1 MKELRIG
8 IVSFEHMHAVSY
20 TKELVKYPE
29 VTLVGIADED
39 EKRGREMAAT
49 FKTDYYHQYESL
61 LEQQLDGV
69 VICTNNRDHAKVSI
83 AAARKGINIL
93 VEKPFATTI
102 ADAKA
107 MLEAAREAN
116 VQIMNAFPMR
126 FNPNVIAA
134 KKKID
139 AGLIGEVL
147 TITSINHGK
156 IPGGWFIDPAL
167 SGGGAVMDHTV
178 HLGDLIRWFT
188 GSEIKSVFCESGEL
202 LHHKGI
208 DDTGLVMIELNNG
221 VSASIDCSW
230 AHHTNYPIWAQVDM
244 QIIGTKGVIE
254 LKAFAQVLHLDDQAN
269 QRFEDISWSEGGDE
283 GLIKEFVQVCA
294 TAKTPLVTGLDGL
307 RALEIALASYE
318 SSRINEAVSLT
329 WQI

>member
-8 IVSFEHMHAVSY
+8 VVSFEHMHAQSY
-20 TKELVKYPE
+20 TQELVKYSE
-29 VTLVGIADED
+29 VTLVGIADEN

-49 FKTDYYHQYESL
+49 FKTNYYQRYESL

-83 AAARKGINIL
+83 AAAKKGIHIL

-102 ADAKA
+102 ADAHA

-139 AGLIGEVL
+139 AGLIGQVL

-221 VSASIDCSW
+221 VSATIDCSW
-230 AHHTNYPIWAQVDM
+230 AHHTNYPIWAQGDM

-254 LKAFAQVLHLDDQAN
+254 LKAFAQVLHLDDQTN
-269 QRFEDISWSEGGDE
+269 QRFEDIGWNEGGDE

-294 TAKTPLVTGLDGL
+294 TGRTPLVTGLDGL

-318 SSRINEAVSLT
+318 SSRTNEVVSLT
-329 WQI
+329 I

>member
-8 IVSFEHMHAVSY
+8 VVSFEHMHAQSY
-20 TKELVKYPE
+20 TQELVKYPE
-29 VTLVGIADED
+29 VTLVGIADEN
-39 EKRGREMAAT
+39 EKRGKEMAAT
-49 FKTDYYHQYESL
+49 FKTNYYQGYESL

-83 AAARKGINIL
+83 AAAKKGIHIL

-102 ADAKA
+102 ADAHA

-139 AGLIGEVL
+139 AGLIGQVL

-221 VSASIDCSW
+221 VSATIDCSW

-254 LKAFAQVLHLDDQAN
+254 LKAFAQVLHLDDQTN
-269 QRFEDISWSEGGDE
+269 QRFEDIGWNETGDE

-294 TAKTPLVTGLDGL
+294 TGRTPLVTGLDGL

-318 SSRINEAVSLT
+318 SSRTNEVVSLT
-329 WQI
+329 

>member
-8 IVSFEHMHAVSY
+8 VVSFEHMHAQSY
-20 TKELVKYPE
+20 TQELVKYPE
-29 VTLVGIADED
+29 VTLVGIADEN

-49 FKTDYYHQYESL
+49 FKTNYYQRYESL

-83 AAARKGINIL
+83 AAAKKGIHIL

-102 ADAKA
+102 ADAHA

-208 DDTGLVMIELNNG
+208 DDTGLVMIELDNG

-269 QRFEDISWSEGGDE
+269 QRFEDISWNEGGDE

-294 TAKTPLVTGLDGL
+294 TGKTPLVTGLDGL

-318 SSRINEAVSLT
+318 SSRINEAVRLT
-329 WQI
+329 

>member
-8 IVSFEHMHAVSY
+8 VVSFEHMHAQSY
-20 TKELVKYPE
+20 TQELVKYAE
-29 VTLVGIADED
+29 VTLVGIADEN

-49 FKTDYYHQYESL
+49 FKTNYYQRYESL

-83 AAARKGINIL
+83 AAAKKGIHIL

-102 ADAKA
+102 ADAHA

-139 AGLIGEVL
+139 AGLIGDVL

-188 GSEIKSVFCESGEL
+188 GSEIKCVFCESGEL

-208 DDTGLVMIELNNG
+208 DDTGLVMIELDNG
-221 VSASIDCSW
+221 VSATIDCSW

-254 LKAFAQVLHLDDQAN
+254 LKAFAQVLHLDDQTN
-269 QRFEDISWSEGGDE
+269 QRFEDIGWNEGGDE

-294 TAKTPLVTGLDGL
+294 TGKTPLVTGLDGL

-318 SSRINEAVSLT
+318 SSRTNEMVSLA
-329 WQI
+329 

>member
-8 IVSFEHMHAVSY
+8 VVSFEHMHAQSY
-20 TKELVKYPE
+20 TQELVKYAE
-29 VTLVGIADED
+29 VTLVGIADEN

-49 FKTDYYHQYESL
+49 FKTNYYQRYESL

-83 AAARKGINIL
+83 AAAKKGIHIL

-102 ADAKA
+102 ADGHA

-221 VSASIDCSW
+221 VSATIDCSW

-254 LKAFAQVLHLDDQAN
+254 LKAFAQVLHLDDQTN
-269 QRFEDISWSEGGDE
+269 QRFEDIGWNEGGDE

-294 TAKTPLVTGLDGL
+294 TGRTPLVTGLDGL

-329 WQI
+329 

>member
-8 IVSFEHMHAVSY
+8 VVSFEHMHAQSY
-20 TKELVKYPE
+20 TQELVKYAE
-29 VTLVGIADED
+29 VTLVGIADEN

-49 FKTDYYHQYESL
+49 FKTNYYQGYESL

-83 AAARKGINIL
+83 AAAKKGIHIL

-102 ADAKA
+102 ADAHA

-139 AGLIGEVL
+139 AGLIGQVL

-208 DDTGLVMIELNNG
+208 DDTGLVMIELDNG
-221 VSASIDCSW
+221 VSATIDCSW

-254 LKAFAQVLHLDDQAN
+254 LKAFAQVLHLDDQTN
-269 QRFEDISWSEGGDE
+269 QRFEDIGWNETGDE

-294 TAKTPLVTGLDGL
+294 TGRTPLVTGLDGL

-318 SSRINEAVSLT
+318 SSRTNEVVSLA
-329 WQI
+329 

>member
-8 IVSFEHMHAVSY
+8 VVSFEHMHAQSY
-20 TKELVKYPE
+20 TQELVKYAE
-29 VTLVGIADED
+29 VTLVGIADEN

-49 FKTDYYHQYESL
+49 FKTNYYQRYESL

-83 AAARKGINIL
+83 AAAKKGIHIL

-102 ADAKA
+102 ADAHA

-139 AGLIGEVL
+139 AGLIGQVL

-221 VSASIDCSW
+221 VSATIDCSW

-254 LKAFAQVLHLDDQAN
+254 LKAFAQVLHLDDQTN
-269 QRFEDISWSEGGDE
+269 QRFEDIGWNEGGDE

-294 TAKTPLVTGLDGL
+294 TGRTPLVTGLDGL
-307 RALEIALASYE
+307 KALEIALASYE
-318 SSRINEAVSLT
+318 SSRTNEAVSLS
-329 WQI
+329 

>member
-8 IVSFEHMHAVSY
+8 VVSFEHMHAQSY
-20 TKELVKYPE
+20 TQELVKYPE
-29 VTLVGIADED
+29 VTLVGIADEN

-49 FKTDYYHQYESL
+49 FKTNYYQRYESL

-83 AAARKGINIL
+83 AAAKKGIHIL

-102 ADAKA
+102 ADAHA

-139 AGLIGEVL
+139 AGLIGQVL

-221 VSASIDCSW
+221 VSATIDCSW

-254 LKAFAQVLHLDDQAN
+254 LKAFAQVLHLDDQTN
-269 QRFEDISWSEGGDE
+269 QRFEDIGWNETGDE

-318 SSRINEAVSLT
+318 SSRTNEVVSLT
-329 WQI
+329 

>member
-8 IVSFEHMHAVSY
+8 VVSFEHMHAQSY
-20 TKELVKYPE
+20 TQELVKYAE
-29 VTLVGIADED
+29 VTLVGIADEN

-49 FKTDYYHQYESL
+49 FKTNYYQGYESL

-83 AAARKGINIL
+83 AAAKKGIHIL

-102 ADAKA
+102 ADAHA

-221 VSASIDCSW
+221 VSATIDCSW

-254 LKAFAQVLHLDDQAN
+254 LKAFAQVLHLDDQTN
-269 QRFEDISWSEGGDE
+269 QRFEDIGWNETGDE

-294 TAKTPLVTGLDGL
+294 TGRTPLVTGLDGL

-318 SSRINEAVSLT
+318 SSRTNEAVSLS
-329 WQI
+329 

>member
-8 IVSFEHMHAVSY
+8 VVSFEHMHAQSY
-20 TKELVKYPE
+20 TQELVKYPE
-29 VTLVGIADED
+29 VTLVGIADEN

-49 FKTDYYHQYESL
+49 FKTNYYQRYESL

-83 AAARKGINIL
+83 AAAKKGIHIL

-102 ADAKA
+102 ADAHA

-139 AGLIGEVL
+139 AGLIGQVL

-208 DDTGLVMIELNNG
+208 DDTGLVMIELDNG
-221 VSASIDCSW
+221 VSATIDCSW

-254 LKAFAQVLHLDDQAN
+254 LKAFAQVLHLDDQTN
-269 QRFEDISWSEGGDE
+269 QRFEDIGWNEGGDE

-294 TAKTPLVTGLDGL
+294 TGRTPLVTGLDGL

-318 SSRINEAVSLT
+318 SSRTNEAVSLS
-329 WQI
+329 

>member
-8 IVSFEHMHAVSY
+8 VVSFEHMHAQSY
-20 TKELVKYPE
+20 TQELVKYAE
-29 VTLVGIADED
+29 VTLVGIADEN

-49 FKTDYYHQYESL
+49 FKTNYYQGYESL

-83 AAARKGINIL
+83 AAAKKGIHIL

-102 ADAKA
+102 ADAHA

-139 AGLIGEVL
+139 AGLIGQVL

-221 VSASIDCSW
+221 VSATIDCSW

-254 LKAFAQVLHLDDQAN
+254 LKAFAQVLHLDDQTN
-269 QRFEDISWSEGGDE
+269 QRFEDIGWNETGDE

-294 TAKTPLVTGLDGL
+294 TGKTPLVTGLDGL

-318 SSRINEAVSLT
+318 SSRTNEMVSLA
-329 WQI
+329 

>member
-8 IVSFEHMHAVSY
+8 VVSFEHMHAQSY
-20 TKELVKYPE
+20 TQELVKYPE
-29 VTLVGIADED
+29 VTLVGIADEK
-39 EKRGREMAAT
+39 EKRGKEMAAT
-49 FKTDYYHQYESL
+49 FKTNYYQRYESL

-83 AAARKGINIL
+83 AAAKKGIHIL

-102 ADAKA
+102 ADAHA

-139 AGLIGEVL
+139 AGLIGQVL

-221 VSASIDCSW
+221 VSATIDCSW

-254 LKAFAQVLHLDDQAN
+254 LKAFAQVLHLDDQTN
-269 QRFEDISWSEGGDE
+269 QRFEDIGWNETGDE

-294 TAKTPLVTGLDGL
+294 TGRTPLVTGLDGL

-318 SSRINEAVSLT
+318 SSRTNEAVSLS
-329 WQI
+329 

>member
-8 IVSFEHMHAVSY
+8 VASFEHMHAQSY
-20 TKELVKYPE
+20 TQELVKYPE
-29 VTLVGIADED
+29 VTLVGIADEN

-49 FKTDYYHQYESL
+49 FKTNYYRSYEAL
-61 LEQQLDGV
+61 LDQKLDGV
-69 VICTNNRDHAKVSI
+69 VICTNNRDHAKASI
-83 AAARKGINIL
+83 AAAKKGIHIL

-102 ADAKA
+102 ADAHA
-107 MLEAAREAN
+107 MLVAAREAN

-139 AGLIGEVL
+139 AGLIGDVL

-221 VSASIDCSW
+221 VSATIDCSW

-254 LKAFAQVLHLDDQAN
+254 LKAFAQVLHLDDQTN
-269 QRFEDISWSEGGDE
+269 QRFEDIGWNETGDE

-294 TAKTPLVTGLDGL
+294 TGKTPLVTGLDGL

-318 SSRINEAVSLT
+318 SSRTNEAVSLT
-329 WQI
+329 

>member
-8 IVSFEHMHAVSY
+8 VVSFEHMHAQSY
-20 TKELVKYPE
+20 TQELVKYAE
-29 VTLVGIADED
+29 VTLVGIADEN

-49 FKTDYYHQYESL
+49 FKTNYYHEYESL

-83 AAARKGINIL
+83 AAAKKGIHIL

-102 ADAKA
+102 ADAHA

-208 DDTGLVMIELNNG
+208 DDTGLVMIELDNG
-221 VSASIDCSW
+221 VSATIDCSW

-254 LKAFAQVLHLDDQAN
+254 LKAFAQVLHLDDQTN
-269 QRFEDISWSEGGDE
+269 QRFEDIGWNEGGDE

-318 SSRINEAVSLT
+318 SSRTNEAVSLS
-329 WQI
+329 

>member
-8 IVSFEHMHAVSY
+8 VVSFEHMHAQSY
-20 TKELVKYPE
+20 TQELVKYAE
-29 VTLVGIADED
+29 VTLVGIADEN

-49 FKTDYYHQYESL
+49 FKTNYYQGYESL

-83 AAARKGINIL
+83 AAAKKGIHIL

-102 ADAKA
+102 ADAHA

-221 VSASIDCSW
+221 VSATIDCSW

-254 LKAFAQVLHLDDQAN
+254 LKAFAQVLHLDDQTN
-269 QRFEDISWSEGGDE
+269 QRFEDIGWNETGDE

-294 TAKTPLVTGLDGL
+294 TGKTPLVTGLDGL

-318 SSRINEAVSLT
+318 SSRTNEMVSLA
-329 WQI
+329 

>member
-8 IVSFEHMHAVSY
+8 VVSFEHMHAQSY
-20 TKELVKYPE
+20 TQELVKYPE

-39 EKRGREMAAT
+39 EKRGKKMAAR
-49 FKTDYYHQYESL
+49 FKTDYYQAYENL

-69 VICTNNRDHAKVSI
+69 IICTNNRDHAKVSI
-83 AAARKGINIL
+83 AAAKKGIHIL

-102 ADAKA
+102 ADGHA

-139 AGLIGEVL
+139 AGLIGQVL

-208 DDTGLVMIELNNG
+208 DDTGLVMIELDNG
-221 VSASIDCSW
+221 VSATIDCSW

-254 LKAFAQVLHLDDQAN
+254 LKAFAQVLHLDDQGN
-269 QRFEDISWSEGGDE
+269 QRFEDIGWNEGGDE

-294 TAKTPLVTGLDGL
+294 TGRTPLVTGLDGL
-307 RALEIALASYE
+307 KALEIALASYE
-318 SSRINEAVSLT
+318 SSRTNEVVSLS
-329 WQI
+329 

>member
-8 IVSFEHMHAVSY
+8 VVSFEHMHAQSY
-20 TKELVKYPE
+20 TQELVKYAE
-29 VTLVGIADED
+29 VTLVGIADEN

-49 FKTDYYHQYESL
+49 FKTNYYQRYESL

-83 AAARKGINIL
+83 AAAKKGIHIL

-102 ADAKA
+102 ADGHA

-221 VSASIDCSW
+221 VSATIDCSW

-254 LKAFAQVLHLDDQAN
+254 LKAFAQVLHLDDQTN
-269 QRFEDISWSEGGDE
+269 
-283 GLIKEFVQVCA
+283 
-294 TAKTPLVTGLDGL
+294 
-307 RALEIALASYE
+307 
-318 SSRINEAVSLT
+318 
-329 WQI
+329 

>member
-8 IVSFEHMHAVSY
+8 VVSFEHMHAQSY
-20 TKELVKYPE
+20 TQELVKYAE
-29 VTLVGIADED
+29 VTLVGIADEN

-49 FKTDYYHQYESL
+49 FKTNYYQRYESL

-83 AAARKGINIL
+83 AAAKKGIHIL

-102 ADAKA
+102 ADGHA

-139 AGLIGEVL
+139 AGLIGQVL

-208 DDTGLVMIELNNG
+208 DDTGLVMIELDNG
-221 VSASIDCSW
+221 VSATIDCSW

-254 LKAFAQVLHLDDQAN
+254 LKAFAQVLHLDDQTN
-269 QRFEDISWSEGGDE
+269 QRFEDIGWNETGDE

-294 TAKTPLVTGLDGL
+294 TGRTPLVTGLDGL

-318 SSRINEAVSLT
+318 SSRTNEVVSLT
-329 WQI
+329 

>member
-8 IVSFEHMHAVSY
+8 VVSFEHMHAQSY
-20 TKELVKYPE
+20 TQELVKYAE
-29 VTLVGIADED
+29 VTLVGIADEN
-39 EKRGREMAAT
+39 EKRGKEMAAT
-49 FKTDYYHQYESL
+49 FKTNYYQGYESL

-83 AAARKGINIL
+83 AAAKKGVHIL

-102 ADAKA
+102 ADAHA

-221 VSASIDCSW
+221 VSATIDCSW

-244 QIIGTKGVIE
+244 QIIGTKGVID

-269 QRFEDISWSEGGDE
+269 QRFEDISWNEGGDE

-329 WQI
+329 I